1 MLYNIVDRS
10 VTRLNVTGSEY
21 EYRGA
26 DIRVDAGG
34 STFSFTLAGY
44 PLLGWAGLNSLE
56 TAMKLVDSWLDRSVG
71 A

>member
-1 MLYNIVDRS
+1 MLDSIVDRS
-10 VTRLNVTGSEY
+10 VTRLNATGNEY

-44 PLLGWAGLNSLE
+44 PLLGWAGLSSLE
-56 TAMKLVDSWLDRSVG
+56 TAMKLVDGWLDRSVG
-71 A
+71 T